1 MKKKR
6 TIKSKDS
13 TNKRLKIFTWSAIA
27 ILALMGFIGLGYYV
41 GYVDGSKY
49 TDTGSATHKESN
61 FTESS
66 SNATS
71 AQALPK
77 KGDEPKVLT
86 SKEAQKTPELAKN
99 PQNISSRQEE
109 DIKNRLKTVLNEEKN
124 RYAIKGASHEYEGN
138 PEKINKPIKVEK
150 KIPQKPEHLPK
161 KVEKNSKKIQHI
173 AVKESSDKETFSGKP
188 KLAIIIDD
196 VSFSQE
202 VKAIKKLDLTVT
214 MSFLPPNA
222 IHPDSAVLASKES
235 FYMVHLPM
243 EAVSFNA
250 SEPITLKV
258 GDSQA
263 VISQRID
270 DVVKLFPRVK
280 YLNNHTGSKF
290 TADEVAMNRLIFALN
305 AHHIEF
311 IDSRTIAQTK
321 APKVM
326 KANGERYIGRDVF
339 LDHTMNVEYV
349 KKQIQEAV
357 KVAKSKGYA
366 VAIGHPHP
374 NTLEALRESK
384 ELLSQ
389 VELVQ
394 INKI

>member
-1 MKKKR
+1 M
-6 TIKSKDS
+6 
-13 TNKRLKIFTWSAIA
+13 KIFTWSAIA
-27 ILALMGFIGLGYYV
+27 ILALMGFIGLGYYA

-49 TDTGSATHKESN
+49 TDTRSAKHKESN
-61 FTESS
+61 ATEPFSS
-66 SNATS
+66 VTS
-71 AQALPK
+71 TQALPK
-77 KGDEPKVLT
+77 KADEPKIVT
-86 SKEAQKTPELAKN
+86 SKEPKLPLDLPKST
-99 PQNISSRQEE
+99 QNISLKQEE
-109 DIKNRLKTVLNEEKN
+109 DIKERLKTVLNEEQN

-150 KIPQKPEHLPK
+150 KVPQKLEYP
-161 KVEKNSKKIQHI
+161 SKKIEKTPKKTQHVAI
-173 AVKESSDKETFSGKP
+173 QESNNQGTFSGKP

-196 VSFSQE
+196 VSFSKE

-214 MSFLPPNA
+214 MSFLPPNL

-258 GDSQA
+258 EDSQA
-263 VISQRID
+263 LISQRVD

-326 KANGERYIGRDVF
+326 RAYGERYIGRDVF

>member
-6 TIKSKDS
+6 IIKSKDS
-13 TNKRLKIFTWSAIA
+13 ANKTLKIFTWGAIA
-27 ILALMGFIGLGYYV
+27 ILALIGFIGLGYYI

-49 TDTGSATHKESN
+49 TNTGSSTHKELN
-61 FTESS
+61 LTESS
-66 SNATS
+66 SNVTFP
-71 AQALPK
+71 QVLPK
-77 KGDEPKVLT
+77 KVDESKVVT
-86 SKEAQKTPELAKN
+86 SKEPQKTPDVSKA
-99 PQNISSRQEE
+99 QNISSKQEE
-109 DIKNRLKTVLNEEKN
+109 DIKERLKTVLNEEKN
-124 RYAIKGASHEYEGN
+124 RYAIKGASHEYEES

-150 KIPQKPEHLPK
+150 KVPIKLEHPPK
-161 KVEKNSKKIQHI
+161 KIEKNSKKIQHV
-173 AVKESSDKETFSGKP
+173 AVKESSTKETFSGRP

-196 VSFSQE
+196 VSFPQE

-214 MSFLPPNA
+214 MSFLPPNS
-222 IHPDSAVLASKES
+222 IHPDSALLASKES

-263 VISQRID
+263 VISQRLD
-270 DVVKLFPRVK
+270 DVVRLFPRVK

-305 AHHIEF
+305 AHNIEF
-311 IDSRTIAQTK
+311 IDSRTIAETK

-326 KANGERYIGRDVF
+326 RAYGERYIGRDVF

-389 VELVQ
+389 VDLVQ

>member
-1 MKKKR
+1 LKK
-6 TIKSKDS
+6 T
-13 TNKRLKIFTWSAIA
+13 
-27 ILALMGFIGLGYYV
+27 
-41 GYVDGSKY
+41 
-49 TDTGSATHKESN
+49 
-61 FTESS
+61 
-66 SNATS
+66 
-71 AQALPK
+71 PK
-77 KGDEPKVLT
+77 KT
-86 SKEAQKTPELAKN
+86 
-99 PQNISSRQEE
+99 
-109 DIKNRLKTVLNEEKN
+109 
-124 RYAIKGASHEYEGN
+124 
-138 PEKINKPIKVEK
+138 
-150 KIPQKPEHLPK
+150 
-161 KVEKNSKKIQHI
+161 QHI
-173 AVKESSDKETFSGKP
+173 AVKENVEKETYSGKP

-196 VSFSQE
+196 VSFSRE
-202 VKAIKKLDLTVT
+202 VKAIKNLDLTVT

-222 IHPDSAVLASKES
+222 IHPDSALLASKES